1 MANRYVYL
9 KIVDQNP
16 GFSQQCL
23 ISYHG
28 NELPLGVQGGRIES
42 SLESANVYYDWGVT
56 NETLNDC
63 LLKICSLL
71 EKNTPNITNVRV
83 LDKRNITLGNKNRI
97 TKADAIITYNI
108 ITDTDS
114 IAY

>member
-1 MANRYVYL
+1 MKHLYL
-9 KIVDQNP
+9 KVVGKNP
-16 GFSQQCL
+16 GFNQQCL

-28 NELPLGVQGGRIES
+28 NELSLGVQGGRFNS
-42 SLESANVYYDWGVT
+42 SLESANVYYDWGFT

-71 EKNTPNITNVRV
+71 EKNTLNITNVRV

-114 IAY
+114 IVY

>member
-1 MANRYVYL
+1 MNCLNL
-9 KIVDQNP
+9 KIVGKNP
-16 GFSQQCL
+16 RFSQQYL

-28 NELPLGVQGGRIES
+28 NELPLGVRGGRIDS
-42 SLESANVYYDWGVT
+42 SLESANVYYDWGFT

-71 EKNTPNITNVRV
+71 EKSTPNITNVRV
-83 LDKRNITLGNKNRI
+83 LDKRNITSGNKNCI
-97 TKADAIITYNI
+97 TKADVIITYNV